1 CAFARQSLQRGATA
15 LDGFP
20 GLKQVAWEPPQRA
33 ALPLREIKN
42 HLCKRSSVA
51 VRVAFRR
58 KVQNLKSKIMPI
70 LKKNAIDI
78 YSQTFV
84 LSGFL
89 NFEF

>member
-42 HLCKRSSVA
+42 HLCKRSFL
-51 VRVAFRR
+51 REWWIETRHF
-58 KVQNLKSKIMPI
+58 LI
-70 LKKNAIDI
+70 L
-78 YSQTFV
+78 TC
-84 LSGFL
+84 
-89 NFEF
+89 EFFFNGDGTSRPN